1 VVIISAPLIHVVII
15 LVAKQVAYT
24 HVQIPVRIVVTLLAH
39 YRQPLPLQPVQQR
52 QQYLNAQ
59 IPILLLCVL

>member
-39 YRQPLPLQPVQQR
+39 YRQPPPPQQPFHQFQKAAKQWIANLFGV
-52 QQYLNAQ
+52 
-59 IPILLLCVL
+59 